1 MFEVNCLLVQ
11 EAITAGVGGRSVGD
25 RRRVLKEGDGAGQA
39 SRAVLLPDGQLQID
53 IIIIEAS
60 SGGEDGNALP
70 FGPRCRSTTQS
81 PSC

>member
-11 EAITAGVGGRSVGD
+11 EAITAGVGGCSVGV
-25 RRRVLKEGDGAGQA
+25 RRRLVKEGDGAGQA

-53 IIIIEAS
+53 IIIEAS